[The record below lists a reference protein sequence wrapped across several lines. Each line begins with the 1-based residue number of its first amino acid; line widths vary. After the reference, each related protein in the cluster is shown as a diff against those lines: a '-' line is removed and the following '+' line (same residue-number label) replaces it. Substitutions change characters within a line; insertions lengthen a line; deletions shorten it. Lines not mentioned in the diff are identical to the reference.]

1 MSNVY
6 QYEDI
11 WHPDVAVEILFLLNV
26 VFGDIDY
33 QFNDAIREED
43 SFALQ
48 DFELWDS
55 EVDNND
61 LLLISSDF
69 FYGRGCAWVLRRA
82 GVVSLNYSL
91 ILYHSWYYSV
101 DTIYYTRPK
110 KI

>member
-1 MSNVY
+1 MDS
-6 QYEDI
+6 
-11 WHPDVAVEILFLLNV
+11 WHPDVVVETLFLLNV

-33 QFNDAIREED
+33 QFNNAEQEED

-55 EVDNND
+55 EVVDND

-69 FYGRGCAWVLRRA
+69 FYGKGYAWVLRRA

-91 ILYHSWYYSV
+91 SLYHSWYYSV
-101 DTIYYTRPK
+101 DNIHYPRPK